1 MVPDVEGCY
10 RSGMQNPRSDASPDS
25 RPAHVLDG
33 VAADAWQA
41 YNAMES
47 TKQRHFGL
55 LERLDL
61 KKSNYGLDPS
71 EREAR
76 LLEWLL
82 ADHDAQ
88 VRRFTAAS
96 LALKTIDAEA
106 HTALFT
112 YIGAIVD
119 AGGTPPATH

>member
-1 MVPDVEGCY
+1 MET
-10 RSGMQNPRSDASPDS
+10 PRSDALPDS
-25 RPAHVLDG
+25 RPAHILDD
-33 VAADAWQA
+33 VAAHAWQA

-61 KKSNYGLDPS
+61 KKRNYGLEPS
-71 EREAR
+71 ERETR

-82 ADHDAQ
+82 ADHDGQ

-96 LALKTIDAEA
+96 LALKTADAGA
-106 HTALFT
+106 HAALFA
-112 YIGAIVD
+112 YIGAIID
-119 AGGTPPATH
+119 TGALPPATH